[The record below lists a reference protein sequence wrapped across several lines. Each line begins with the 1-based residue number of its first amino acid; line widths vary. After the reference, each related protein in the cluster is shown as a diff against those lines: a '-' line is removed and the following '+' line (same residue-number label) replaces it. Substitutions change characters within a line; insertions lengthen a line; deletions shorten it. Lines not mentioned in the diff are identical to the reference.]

1 MVPVLLIGLLV
12 LMPQPSEAARGG
24 RIGGGSFR
32 APSMPRSSGYRGG
45 SMGGGYNRGYGGGGF
60 GFPFIIQI
68 FGFGGGGLLGFL
80 VLMGIVGVLVNAVR
94 GSGSGGRAA
103 VGGDESCL
111 L

>member
-45 SMGGGYNRGYGGGGF
+45 SMGGGYNRSYGGGGF
-60 GFPFIIQI
+60 GFPSSF
-68 FGFGGGGLLGFL
+68 
-80 VLMGIVGVLVNAVR
+80 R
-94 GSGSGGRAA
+94 SSGSGVVACWA
-103 VGGDESCL
+103 SWC
-111 L
+111 